1 MKFWRYAVIVVSVL
15 LSACSSLSPVSK
27 DHVLVSAS
35 DVLQRNGRFAVLVVD
50 KTQDKNS
57 DSVQGNFSWVSKGQH
72 VLLDLSSPLGQILAR
87 VEVTASGTRLTR
99 SNGDVLEAWSPDE
112 LIEEVLGRQ
121 FPVSGL
127 RYWIR
132 GQAMPNFPLEQAK
145 YDGQQRLTQFQQAGW
160 RVTLQEYDA
169 HGPKRFHLL
178 NNQTTDRVTIR
189 IVIND
194 D

>member
-1 MKFWRYAVIVVSVL
+1 MKFWRYAVIVASAL
-15 LSACSSLSPVSK
+15 LSACSSLAPVSK
-27 DHVLVSAS
+27 DHTVVSAN

-57 DSVQGNFSWVSKGQH
+57 DSVQGNFSWTSKGQN

-87 VEVTASGTRLTR
+87 VEVTANGARLTR
-99 SNGDVLEAWSPDE
+99 SNGEVLEAWSPDE

-132 GQAMPNFPLEQAK
+132 GQAMPDFPLEQAE
-145 YDGQQRLTQFQQAGW
+145 YDEQQRLTQFQQAGW
-160 RVTLQEYDA
+160 KVTLQEYDT

-178 NNQTTDRVTIR
+178 NNQTTERITIR

-194 D
+194 E